1 MEIISNI
8 ALISINETLIVQM
21 VSFLIF
27 VFVMNMV
34 MFRPLNRVM
43 KKRNEYME
51 SLKQDVTDS
60 DQEVV
65 RLLDQMEKHE
75 ASARH
80 EAMVIKKELEKLGS
94 SEAVGIYTDIRNE
107 IFRLK
112 TDNEKEVESQIENA
126 RENLWKETE
135 YLAVSIMENVLNRR
149 LAQ

>member
-27 VFVMNMV
+27 MFVMNMV
-34 MFRPLNRVM
+34 MFRPLNSVM

-51 SLKQDVTDS
+51 SLKQDVTDF
-60 DQEVV
+60 DQEVI

-75 ASARH
+75 ASARQ
-80 EAMVIKKELEKLGS
+80 EAMAIKKELEESGS
-94 SEAVGIYTDIRNE
+94 SEAAGISTDIRNE
-107 IFRLK
+107 ISRLRAD
-112 TDNEKEVESQIENA
+112 TEKEVESQIEKA
-126 RENLWKETE
+126 RENLRKETE
-135 YLAVSIMENVLNRR
+135 HLAVSIMENVLNRR

>member
-27 VFVMNMV
+27 MFVMNMV

-43 KKRNEYME
+43 KKRSEYME

-65 RLLDQMEKHE
+65 RLLDKMEKHE
-75 ASARH
+75 ASARQA
-80 EAMVIKKELEKLGS
+80 AMAIKKELEESGS
-94 SEAVGIYTDIRNE
+94 SEAAGIYTDIRNE
-107 IFRLK
+107 ISRLK
-112 TDNEKEVESQIENA
+112 ADNEKEVESQIENA
-126 RENLWKETE
+126 RENLGKETE

>member
-27 VFVMNMV
+27 MFIMNMV

-43 KKRNEYME
+43 KKRSEYME

-75 ASARH
+75 ASARQA
-80 EAMVIKKELEKLGS
+80 AMAIKKELEASGS
-94 SEAVGIYTDIRNE
+94 GEASGIYADIRNE
-107 IFRLK
+107 ISRLK
-112 TDNEKEVESQIENA
+112 AENEKEVESQIENA
-126 RENLWKETE
+126 RENLGKETE
-135 YLAVSIMENVLNRR
+135 HLAVSIMENVLNRR